1 VTNWK
6 NTFALAAIFLI
17 AMSAL
22 VSADSMNND
31 SQTSQLGSEETANIT
46 FQKGVNTLYAGQNI
60 NVGILNIS
68 NDCQNLT
75 ITYEMT
81 GNWTLQETHLEVATS
96 FESIPMTKS
105 GNPVVGHFTY
115 KNEELPAGAIV
126 DTYVIP
132 VNGKNGTVYIA
143 AHAVVSNLNCD
154 EGAWASGTQFPG
166 DNWATYFTYDISDC
180 TEEEIDDEDNEEDNE
195 GDSGE
200 DNEGDSGEDNEE
212 DSGEDNEE
220 DSGEDNE
227 EDSGEDN
234 EEDSG
239 EDNEG
244 DGGEDNEGGEEE
256 DNGGDDGE
264 NNEVDT
270 TNGKKSGSSG
280 SSKIVTVSETASE
293 DDNAYMSTSQE
304 EEPQHPVMS
313 VSEPVHETE
322 EQGILVLMAEKGSSL
337 LWILIAML
345 LSGIW
350 MMSGYGL
357 TYP

>member
-1 VTNWK
+1 MTNWK
-6 NTFALAAIFLI
+6 NTFALAAMFLI

-22 VSADSMNND
+22 VSADSMNNE
-31 SQTSQLGSEETANIT
+31 SQTIQLGYVETTNMT
-46 FQKGVNTLYAGQNI
+46 SQTVVNTLYAGQNI
-60 NVGILNIS
+60 NVGTLNIS

-75 ITYEMT
+75 IAYEMT

-96 FESIPMTKS
+96 FESIPMTTS
-105 GNPVVGHFTY
+105 GNPVIGHFTY
-115 KNEELPAGAIV
+115 KSEELPEGTII

-132 VNGKNGTVYIA
+132 VSGKNGTVYIA

-166 DNWATYFTYDISDC
+166 DNWATYFTYDINDC
-180 TEEEIDDEDNEEDNE
+180 TEEEIDEGDNGEDNEED
-195 GDSGE
+195 GGE
-200 DNEGDSGEDNEE
+200 DNEGDE
-212 DSGEDNEE
+212 
-220 DSGEDNE
+220 
-227 EDSGEDN
+227 
-234 EEDSG
+234 G

-244 DGGEDNEGGEEE
+244 DGGEDNEGDEGKDNEGDIGE
-256 DNGGDDGE
+256 DNEGDEEE

-270 TNGKKSGSSG
+270 NNGKNSGSSG
-280 SSKIVTVSETASE
+280 SSKVVAVSETTSE
-293 DDNAYMSTSQE
+293 DDNEYMSTPQE
-304 EEPQHPVMS
+304 EEPQPPVMS
-313 VSEPVHETE
+313 VAAPINETE
-322 EQGILVLMAEKGSSL
+322 EQEILVLLAEKGSSL

>member
-1 VTNWK
+1 M
-6 NTFALAAIFLI
+6 FLI

-31 SQTSQLGSEETANIT
+31 SQTLQLGSEETANIT
-46 FQKGVNTLYAGQNI
+46 FQTVVNTLYAGQNI
-60 NVGILNIS
+60 NVGTLNIS

-105 GNPVVGHFTY
+105 GNPVIGHFTY
-115 KNEELPAGAIV
+115 KNEELPDGTIV

-132 VNGKNGTVYIA
+132 VSGKNGTVYIA

-166 DNWATYFTYDISDC
+166 DNWATYFIYDIIDC
-180 TEEEIDDEDNEEDNE
+180 TEEEIDEEDNEGDDGEDSEGDKEENNE

-200 DNEGDSGEDNEE
+200 DNEGDEEENNEG
-212 DSGEDNEE
+212 DV
-220 DSGEDNE
+220 
-227 EDSGEDN
+227 
-234 EEDSG
+234 G

-244 DGGEDNEGGEEE
+244 DEEENNEGDVGEDNEVDEGE
-256 DNGGDDGE
+256 DNEGDDGE

-270 TNGKKSGSSG
+270 NNGKKSGSSG
-280 SSKIVTVSETASE
+280 SSKIVEVSETTSE
-293 DDNAYMSTSQE
+293 DDNAYMSISQE

-322 EQGILVLMAEKGSSL
+322 EQGIIVLLAEKSSSL